1 LSELTDMIVLM
12 DKESPNQQGFIT
24 MIVMMLIILGVV
36 IFLAYK
42 RVAGS

>member
-1 LSELTDMIVLM
+1 MLKNNKQNKNE
-12 DKESPNQQGFIT
+12 QGFIT

-42 RVAGS
+42 RVSGA